1 MKYCRLH
8 ISGKLLS
15 VLSRSKEAAEAII
28 EPIIL
33 KKQAPTHTVLL
44 VFILAFQHGPP
55 NLLKWYEI
63 SEVSPDGNIMACQLL
78 RRRVFVFVRTMNIVS
93 VLPWV
98 EMVSSEFIGN
108 SCNYCQ

>member
-1 MKYCRLH
+1 M
-8 ISGKLLS
+8 
-15 VLSRSKEAAEAII
+15 LSRSKEAAETII

-63 SEVSPDGNIMACQLL
+63 SKVLPDGNIMACQLL

-93 VLPWV
+93 VLPWA
-98 EMVSSEFIGN
+98 EMVSSVTGN
-108 SCNYCQ
+108 NCQNFQ